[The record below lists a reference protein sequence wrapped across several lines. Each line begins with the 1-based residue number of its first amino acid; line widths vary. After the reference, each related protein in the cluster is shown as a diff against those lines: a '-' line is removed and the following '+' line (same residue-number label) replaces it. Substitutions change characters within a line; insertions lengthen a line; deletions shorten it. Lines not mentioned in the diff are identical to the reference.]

1 MTDRTARIRAHP
13 KYREL
18 VRSRSRFGWTL
29 TAIMLVSYFTYV
41 LLIAFDKELLRRPI
55 GDGVTSIGI
64 PLGFGI
70 IMLGVLLT
78 GIYVWQAN
86 RRYDALLE
94 AILAETG
101 E

>member
-18 VRSRSRFGWTL
+18 VRSRNRFGWAL
-29 TAIMLVSYFTYV
+29 TVLMLIAYFAYV

-70 IMLGVLLT
+70 IVLGVLLT
-78 GIYVWQAN
+78 GIYVW
-86 RRYDALLE
+86 
-94 AILAETG
+94 
-101 E
+101 

>member
-1 MTDRTARIRAHP
+1 MTDRIALIQAHP

-18 VRSRSRFGWTL
+18 VRSRSRFGWAL
-29 TAIMLVSYFTYV
+29 TAVMLAVYFAYV

-55 GDGVTSIGI
+55 GDGVTSVGI

-70 IMLGVLLT
+70 IILGVLLT
-78 GIYVWQAN
+78 GVYVWQAN
-86 RRYDALLE
+86 RRFDALLE
-94 AILAETG
+94 AIVAETD